1 MTPRIQ
7 ETATNKDQPT
17 LAKAL
22 LLARCPSCR
31 QGRIF
36 TEPWNHLRFLEIHF
50 ECPVCK
56 ANLMPEPGFYTG
68 SMYVN
73 YAFNIAQL
81 TIVGLF
87 TWLVFDPAS
96 PWVIIGAVLG
106 ITFLTIPF
114 TARIS
119 RVIWLHLFGG
129 LRYNGSGSPSPRD
142 ENITPGGNRNV
153 H

>member
-1 MTPRIQ
+1 MTPEITQADMR
-7 ETATNKDQPT
+7 ENPPT

-31 QGRIF
+31 KGRIF
-36 TEPWNHLRFLEIHF
+36 KQPWNHLRFLEIHF

-56 ANLMPEPGFYTG
+56 ADLMPEPGFYTG
-68 SMYVN
+68 SMYVS

-81 TIVGLF
+81 TLVGLF

-129 LRYNGSGSPSPRD
+129 LRYHGRQTSSPLE
-142 ENITPGGNRNV
+142 ENITEGGNRTLR
-153 H
+153 